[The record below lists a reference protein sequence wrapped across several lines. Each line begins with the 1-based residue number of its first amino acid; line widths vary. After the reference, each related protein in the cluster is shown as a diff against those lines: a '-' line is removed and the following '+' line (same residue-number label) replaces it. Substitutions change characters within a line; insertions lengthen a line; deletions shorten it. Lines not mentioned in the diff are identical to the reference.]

1 VAISDQV
8 LTPRLLE
15 GATYET
21 AQRRHL
27 FDVGFLVSIMV
38 MLLAVIP
45 SPLAVPALSD
55 LGHPA
60 TLMSFLLFGAWAFS
74 RIHSRF
80 VTRGFQP
87 MRWIMTFF
95 FAAMLASYAAGL
107 MRGMP
112 TLEDNGAVRAL
123 IGTFGF
129 MGVILCMADGVHSLS
144 RLDGIVRVMLLG
156 GAIMAVIGIMQAM
169 LSFDITIYI
178 QVPGLAYHGRLNGLE
193 ERGAGLYRVASTTGH
208 YIEFST
214 VMAMMLPYAI
224 HMGRFAPTRPM
235 RQWAAIGGALMF
247 LAVPMTMSRTG
258 IVALAVALIV
268 MVPAWSWR
276 MRLNIVVPTLIL
288 LTSLIF
294 IMPGLLGTIV
304 GLFGGWDTDPSV
316 QGREEDWQLIMDK
329 GWLAGHWILGRGVGT
344 FIPTEY
350 TWLDNNWLQTLIGGG
365 IVGIIALASLHVCA
379 IWMAGLA
386 YRRSQG
392 ATRHLAACLI
402 STQMIA
408 IAVGF
413 TFDSLGFRTYA
424 LFLMILTGAAGCL
437 WRLTA
442 PPKPAESV

>member
-1 VAISDQV
+1 MSDQA

-15 GATYET
+15 GATYTT

-27 FDVGFLVSIMV
+27 FDVGFLISIMV
-38 MLLAVIP
+38 MMLAVIP

-60 TLMSFLLFGAWAFS
+60 TLMSFLLFGAWTLS
-74 RIHSRF
+74 RMHARF
-80 VTRGFQP
+80 VTRGLQP
-87 MRWIMTFF
+87 MRWIMLFYFTG
-95 FAAMLASYAAGL
+95 MLASYAAGL

-112 TLEDNGAVRAL
+112 SLEDNGAVRA
-123 IGTFGF
+123 IIATVGF

-156 GAIMAVIGIMQAM
+156 GAIMAVIGILQAM
-169 LSFDITIYI
+169 LALDITQYI

-193 ERGAGLYRVASTTGH
+193 ERGAGLFRVASTTGH

-214 VMAMMLPYAI
+214 VMAMLLPYAV

-235 RQWAAIGGALMF
+235 RQWAAVGGALMF

-258 IVALAVALIV
+258 IVALAMALIV

-276 MRLNIVVPTLIL
+276 MRLNIVAPTLVL

-294 IMPGLLGTIV
+294 TMPGLLGTLL
-304 GLFGGWDTDPSV
+304 GLFQGWDNDPSV
-316 QGREEDWQLIMDK
+316 QGRAEDWDLIMEK
-329 GWLAGHWILGRGVGT
+329 HWLDGHWILGRGQGT

-350 TWLDNNWLQTLIGGG
+350 TWLDNQWLQNLIGGG
-365 IVGIIALASLHVCA
+365 IVGVFLLALMHLGA
-379 IWMAGLA
+379 ITLAGIA

-402 STQMIA
+402 STQMIGV
-408 IAVGF
+408 AVGF
-413 TFDSLGFRTYA
+413 TFDSMGFRTYA
-424 LFLMILTGAAGCL
+424 FFLAILTGAAACL

-442 PPKPAESV
+442 PPTGPLPED

>member
-1 VAISDQV
+1 MSDQV

-15 GATYET
+15 GATYAT

-27 FDVGFLVSIMV
+27 FDVGFLISIMV
-38 MLLAVIP
+38 MMLAVIP

-60 TLMSFLLFGAWAFS
+60 TLMSFVLFGAWVFS
-74 RIHSRF
+74 RMHPRF

-87 MRWIMTFF
+87 MRWLMAFF
-95 FAAMLASYAAGL
+95 FASLLCSYAAGL

-112 TLEDNGAVRAL
+112 SLEDNAAVRG
-123 IGTFGF
+123 IISTFGF
-129 MGVILCMADGVHSLS
+129 MGIILCMADGVHSLS
-144 RLDGIVRVMLLG
+144 RLDGIIRVMLLG
-156 GAIMAVIGIMQAM
+156 GAVMAVIGIMQAM
-169 LSFDITIYI
+169 LSFDITAYI
-178 QVPGLAYHGRLNGLE
+178 QVPGLTYHGRLNGLE

-214 VMAMMLPYAI
+214 VMAMLLPFAV

-258 IVALAVALIV
+258 IVALAMALIV

-276 MRLNIVVPTLIL
+276 MRLNIVVPTIGL

-294 IMPGLLGTIV
+294 TMPGLLGTII

-316 QGREEDWQLIMDK
+316 QGRAEDWDLIQEK
-329 GWLAGHWILGRGVGT
+329 GWLDGHWIFGRGQGT
-344 FIPTEY
+344 FIPTSY
-350 TWLDNNWLQTLIGGG
+350 TWLDNEWLQMLIGGG
-365 IVGIIALASLHVCA
+365 IVGVAALVAMHLGA

-424 LFLMILTGAAGCL
+424 FFLAVLTGAAACL

-442 PPKPAESV
+442 PPPRVEPV